1 MRQPAN
7 PPQVDDEMDSQPV
20 GRWHAVRTSVTRR
33 REHLVERRLSSPL
46 IDAGFQV
53 SEHNRVVGAVVLSG
67 AVAFRLFLFLVPFVF
82 VFVVG
87 LGVYAGAT
95 STQDAAR
102 RGGVSGLTAEAVS
115 DASTAS
121 SGFQLTALVLG
132 IFAMLWTAYGF
143 ARVLRTVS
151 ALAWRCPVTHH
162 RRPWIGPLV
171 IIGFATGSLAMGRL
185 FDLIRQELGV
195 VGTALT
201 FAAVILI
208 IAAVLLAFVLLPHAS
223 GASWP
228 HLLPGA
234 VLAGLGIQALQL
246 ATVYYYAAKVSNLSE
261 RYGGI
266 GSAIGLLGWAYAVGW
281 LFTFAGVVN
290 AVAFNMTG
298 GRSFLAFL
306 PGGREESVAK
316 NGLVDLDDD
325 RSDQRQP
332 DNEQPL

>member
-1 MRQPAN
+1 M
-7 PPQVDDEMDSQPV
+7 
-20 GRWHAVRTSVTRR
+20 
-33 REHLVERRLSSPL
+33 SSPL

-95 STQDAAR
+95 SAQDAAR

-132 IFAMLWTAYGF
+132 IFAMLWTAYAF

-151 ALAWRCPVTHH
+151 ALAWRCPVTHQ

-208 IAAVLLAFVLLPHAS
+208 IAAVLLAF
-223 GASWP
+223 
-228 HLLPGA
+228 
-234 VLAGLGIQALQL
+234 
-246 ATVYYYAAKVSNLSE
+246 
-261 RYGGI
+261 
-266 GSAIGLLGWAYAVGW
+266 
-281 LFTFAGVVN
+281 
-290 AVAFNMTG
+290 TG
-298 GRSFLAFL
+298 
-306 PGGREESVAK
+306 
-316 NGLVDLDDD
+316 
-325 RSDQRQP
+325 
-332 DNEQPL
+332 